1 MGAAFDAHA
10 KPSTGPLLALTL
22 HVAVSG
28 GRQILKAEQQTT
40 SLLQAP
46 LLLCFPL
53 KNRTGHGDK
62 QEKMSLTLCNE
73 SAAHNEIRADTELTS
88 RHTRIVTHVIN
99 GRNKKTF
106 VFVLKIKF
114 DFFFRL
120 LTSFTKKIF

>member
-62 QEKMSLTLCNE
+62 QEEMSLTLCNE
-73 SAAHNEIRADTELTS
+73 SAAHNAAKAEIGADTELTS
-88 RHTRIVTHVIN
+88 RHTLIVTHVIN
-99 GRNKKTF
+99 GRHKKTF
-106 VFVLKIKF
+106 VFILKIK
-114 DFFFRL
+114 
-120 LTSFTKKIF
+120 